1 MSLILYAHCKVSARN
16 YMSARDKRIFLL
28 SLCNFHSLF
37 TLSFVLMAQIKHS
50 SLTSYIS
57 IYSNST
63 HNIHTN
69 KHSYRHIRG
78 RTNYSAV
85 RITMKQINE
94 LIQESHTNNATIPQ
108 TASTNILWIIII
120 YINLTYYC
128 QWLTNTNNTQT
139 FLHILD
145 EIMILN
151 F

>member
-1 MSLILYAHCKVSARN
+1 
-16 YMSARDKRIFLL
+16 MSARDKKIFIS
-28 SLCNFHSLF
+28 SLCIFHSLF

-85 RITMKQINE
+85 LVTLLLMENNKRITMKPINE
-94 LIQESHTNNATIPQ
+94 LIQESHINNATIPQ
-108 TASTNILWIIII
+108 TASTTSCGLLAFILP
-120 YINLTYYC
+120 
-128 QWLTNTNNTQT
+128 
-139 FLHILD
+139 
-145 EIMILN
+145 
-151 F
+151 